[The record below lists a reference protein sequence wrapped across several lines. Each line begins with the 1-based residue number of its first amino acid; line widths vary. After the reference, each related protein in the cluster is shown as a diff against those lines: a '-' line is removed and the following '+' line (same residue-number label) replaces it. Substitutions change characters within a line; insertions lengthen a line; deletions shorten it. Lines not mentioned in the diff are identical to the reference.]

1 MTARAGTR
9 DDFDELFFF
18 FLDGC
23 CFTPFYL
30 IRDLFFLSFSFPTFL
45 FSLSHWKLIRDK
57 DKYVASYLRL

>member
-18 FLDGC
+18 GRMLLYAILPDQGFAFSFL
-23 CFTPFYL
+23 F
-30 IRDLFFLSFSFPTFL
+30 FPTFL

-57 DKYVASYLRL
+57 DKSVASYLRL